1 MIQKNLLA
9 LFFNNI
15 TNYFYTEKLALSIRK
30 KSHFQLLITN
40 HYDKKKCR
48 CKCMYSRQT
57 FAPRKNLGI
66 GYIPEPTPRPN
77 TNDFSKK
84 NSFVSSCFKFKF

>member
-1 MIQKNLLA
+1 MIQKIFSLC
-9 LFFNNI
+9 FSI
-15 TNYFYTEKLALSIRK
+15 TLPIISKLKNWHYQLGK
-30 KSHFQLLITN
+30 KGNFQLLITN

-66 GYIPEPTPRPN
+66 GYIPKPTPRPN

-84 NSFVSSCFKFKF
+84 SSFVSSCFKFKF